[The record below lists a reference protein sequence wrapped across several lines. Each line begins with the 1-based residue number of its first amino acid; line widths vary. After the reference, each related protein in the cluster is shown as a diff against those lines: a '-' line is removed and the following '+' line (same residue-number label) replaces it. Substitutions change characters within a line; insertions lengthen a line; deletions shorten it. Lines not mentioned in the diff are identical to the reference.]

1 MSFKELGLL
10 PFFTDKCEQLGFTEP
25 TPIQEQA
32 IPVLLQGGDIIAC
45 AETGTGK
52 TAAFL
57 LPILQQLTDNKNKPG
72 TKVLVLSPT
81 RELANQTEAA
91 CRVFAPKGVTCT
103 AIIGG
108 SGYKRQMDS
117 LRRGANLIIAT
128 PGRLIDFMDQGLI
141 NFNGLTHLV
150 LDEADRMLDMGFL
163 PSIKRIVKVIPAKRQ
178 TLFFSATMS
187 REIEHIAYSMLKDPT
202 FIEVSPRGKA
212 AGLIEQTAYPVAQQ
226 SKMPLLLDLLDKED
240 FDRVLV
246 FTRTK
251 RGADRIAHILEKRS
265 HKSNRI
271 HGDRSQSQREAALR
285 SFKSGHTNVLVATD
299 VAARGIDIDSVS
311 HVINYDIPEAPED
324 YVHRIGRTGRA
335 GNKGR
340 AITLFTIAE
349 EHSMRAI
356 ERLTGERVERI
367 VLPDFGGHNFVEAAA
382 PAKKRGV
389 PARKSFRSFGPRRGR

>member
-1 MSFKELGLL
+1 MSFKDLGLHSVL
-10 PFFTDKCEQLGFTEP
+10 LSRCEALGYVKP

-32 IPVLLQGGDIIAC
+32 IPLVLDGEDLIAC

-57 LPILQQLTDNKNKPG
+57 LPLLQELIETKSKGTAVLILA
-72 TKVLVLSPT
+72 PT
-81 RELANQTEAA
+81 RELANQTEQA
-91 CRVFAPKGVTCT
+91 CRDLAPKNIKC
-103 AIIGG
+103 AILIGG
-108 SGYKRQMDS
+108 AGYRSQENA
-117 LRRGANLIIAT
+117 LRRNPDIIVAT
-128 PGRLIDFMDQGLI
+128 PGRLVDFMERGEIDFSRLQ
-141 NFNGLTHLV
+141 TLV

-163 PSIKRIVKVIPAKRQ
+163 PAIKRIVKTLPVDRQ

-187 REIEHIAYSMLKDPT
+187 SEIEKIAYSMMLEPE
-202 FIEVSPRGKA
+202 FIEVSKRGRVTD
-212 AGLIEQTAYPVAQQ
+212 LVQQTVYPVAAA
-226 SKMPLLLDLLDKED
+226 SKTVLLLDLLEREKFE
-240 FDRVLV
+240 RVLV

-251 RGADRIAHILEKRS
+251 RGADKIAHLLEKRS

-285 SFKSGHTNVLVATD
+285 SFKNGSTRVLVATD

-340 AITLFTIAE
+340 AITLVTAGE
-349 EHSMRAI
+349 EHTMRAI
-356 ERLTGERVERI
+356 EKLTGQKVERI
-367 VLPDFGGHNFVEAAA
+367 LLPDFGGVMPSAVIPSANKF
-382 PAKKRGV
+382 PAGPK
-389 PARKSFRSFGPRRGR
+389 KSFRSFRPRRGR

>member
-1 MSFKELGLL
+1 MTFKDLGLL
-10 PFFTDKCEQLGFTEP
+10 PFYTDKCEQLGYTTP
-25 TPIQEQA
+25 TPIQKQA
-32 IPVLLQGGDIIAC
+32 IPVLLRGGDIMAC

-57 LPILQQLTDNKNKPG
+57 LPILQMLGDNKGKPG

-81 RELANQTEAA
+81 RELANQTEAF
-91 CRVFAPKGVTCT
+91 CREFAPKGITCT

-108 SGYKRQMDS
+108 AAYKRQMDS
-117 LRRGANLIIAT
+117 LRRGANIIIAT

-141 NFNGLTHLV
+141 NFSGLTHLV

-163 PSIKRIVKVIPAKRQ
+163 PSIKRIAKVIPAKRQ

-187 REIEHIAYSMLKDPT
+187 PEIEHIAYAMLKDPT
-202 FIEVSPRGKA
+202 SIEVSPRGKPA
-212 AGLIEQTAYPVAQQ
+212 HLIEQTAYPVAQQ
-226 SKMPLLLDLLDKED
+226 AKMPLLLDLLDKED

-271 HGDRSQSQREAALR
+271 HGDRSQSQREAALK
-285 SFKSGHTNVLVATD
+285 SFKLGHTNVLVATD

-356 ERLTGERVERI
+356 EKLTGQKVERV
-367 VLPDFGGHNFVEAAA
+367 VLPDFGGHTLAVSA
-382 PAKKRGV
+382 PAKKFAAPV
-389 PARKSFRSFGPRRGR
+389 RKTFRSFGPRRGR

>member
-1 MSFKELGLL
+1 MNFKDLGLL
-10 PFFTDKCEQLGFTEP
+10 PFLTGKCEQLGFTEP
-25 TPIQEQA
+25 TPIQKKA
-32 IPVLLQGGDIIAC
+32 IPVVLRGKDMIAC
-45 AETGTGK
+45 AETGSGK

-57 LPILQQLTDNKNKPG
+57 LPILQKLVADKNRRG
-72 TKVLVLSPT
+72 TSVLVLAPT

-91 CRVFAPKGVTCT
+91 CREFAPKGITCT

-108 SGYKRQMDS
+108 AGYNKQIQA
-117 LRRGANLIIAT
+117 LRRGSDIIVAT
-128 PGRLIDFMDQGLI
+128 PGRLIDYMDQGML
-141 NFNGLTHLV
+141 NFSKLTTLV

-163 PSIKRIVKVIPAKRQ
+163 PPIKRILKALPEKRQ

-187 REIEHIAYSMLKDPT
+187 SEIEHIAYTMLHDPEV
-202 FIEVSPRGKA
+202 IEVNQRGKA
-212 AGLIEQTAYPVAQQ
+212 AVTIEQFAYPVAQA
-226 SKMPLLLDLLDKED
+226 SKMGLLLDLLEKES
-240 FDRVLV
+240 FERVLV

-251 RGADRIAHILEKRS
+251 RGADRLAHILEKRE

-285 SFKSGHTNVLVATD
+285 AFKSGKTNILVATD

-335 GNKGR
+335 GNVGR
-340 AITLFTIAE
+340 SITLFTIAE

-356 ERLTGERVERI
+356 ERLTGQKVERVHHPE
-367 VLPDFGGHNFVEAAA
+367 FGGHASMTPAAVTKA
-382 PAKKRGV
+382 PAGV
-389 PARKSFRSFGPRRGR
+389 RKSFRSFRPRRSR

>member
-1 MSFKELGLL
+1 MSFKDLGLL
-10 PFFTDKCEQLGFTEP
+10 PFFTEKCEQLGYTEP
-25 TPIQEQA
+25 TPIQNQA
-32 IPVLLQGGDIIAC
+32 IPVLLQGGDILAS

-57 LPILQQLTDNKNKPG
+57 LPILQQLIEGKNRAG

-91 CRVFAPKGVTCT
+91 CRDFAPRGITCT

-108 SGYKRQMDS
+108 AGYKRQIDS
-117 LRRGANLIIAT
+117 LKRGANLIIAT

-141 NFNGLTHLV
+141 NFSGLTHLV

-187 REIEHIAYSMLKDPT
+187 PEIEHIAHSMLKDPT

-212 AGLIEQTAYPVAQQ
+212 SGLIEQTAYPVAQQ

-240 FDRVLV
+240 FERVLV

-251 RGADRIAHILEKRS
+251 RGADRIAHILEKRL

-285 SFKSGHTNVLVATD
+285 SFKTGHVNVLVATD

-356 ERLTGERVERI
+356 EKLTGERVERV
-367 VLPDFGGHNFVEAAA
+367 VLPDFGGHDFAPSAPVRKKSSA
-382 PAKKRGV
+382 PAKRT
-389 PARKSFRSFGPRRGR
+389 FRSFGPRRGR

>member
-1 MSFKELGLL
+1 MTFKDLGLQS
-10 PFFTDKCEQLGFTEP
+10 FFTDKCEQLGYTTP
-25 TPIQEQA
+25 TPIQKQA

-57 LPILQQLTDNKNKPG
+57 LPILQMLCANKGKPG

-81 RELANQTEAA
+81 RELANQTEAF
-91 CRVFAPKGVTCT
+91 CRQFAPKGITCT
-103 AIIGG
+103 AIFGG
-108 SGYKRQMDS
+108 AAYKRQMDS
-117 LRRGANLIIAT
+117 LRRGANIIIAT

-141 NFNGLTHLV
+141 NFKDLTHLV

-163 PSIKRIVKVIPAKRQ
+163 PSIKRIAKVIPAKRQ

-187 REIEHIAYSMLKDPT
+187 PEIEHIAYSMLKDPK
-202 FIEVSPRGKA
+202 FIEVSKRGSA
-212 AGLIEQTAYPVAQQ
+212 AILVEQTAYPVAQQ

-251 RGADRIAHILEKRS
+251 RGADRIAHILEKRE

-271 HGDRSQSQREAALR
+271 HGDRSQSQREVALR

-356 ERLTGERVERI
+356 EKLTGQKVERV
-367 VLPDFGGHNFVEAAA
+367 VLPDFGGHTFSVAA
-382 PAKKRGV
+382 PTKKVSGRGG
-389 PARKSFRSFGPRRGR
+389 RSYRSFGPRRGR

>member
-1 MSFKELGLL
+1 MTFKDLGLL
-10 PFFTDKCEQLGFTEP
+10 PYFTDKCERLGFTEP
-25 TPIQEQA
+25 TPVQEQA

-57 LPILQQLTDNKNKPG
+57 LPILQQLGEGKNRPG

-91 CRVFAPKGVTCT
+91 CREFAPKGITCT

-108 SGYKRQMDS
+108 SGYKRQMDD
-117 LRRGANLIIAT
+117 LRRGANIIIAT

-141 NFNGLTHLV
+141 NFSSLTTLV

-163 PSIKRIVKVIPAKRQ
+163 PSIKRVVKAIPAKRQ

-187 REIEHIAYSMLKDPT
+187 PEIEHIAYSMLKDPT

-212 AGLIEQTAYPVAQQ
+212 SGLIEQSAYPVAQQ

-251 RGADRIAHILEKRS
+251 RGADRIAHVLEKRS

-271 HGDRSQSQREAALR
+271 HGDRSQSQREAALAA
-285 SFKSGHTNVLVATD
+285 FKSGKTNVLVATD

-311 HVINYDIPEAPED
+311 HVINYDIPVVPED

-367 VLPDFGGHNFVEAAA
+367 VLPDFGGHTVAEPSA
-382 PAKKRGV
+382 AKKFKT
-389 PARKSFRSFGPRRGR
+389 PPRKVFRSFGPRRGR

>member
-1 MSFKELGLL
+1 MTFKDLGLL
-10 PFFTDKCEQLGFTEP
+10 PVFTDKCEQLGYTTP
-25 TPIQEQA
+25 TPIQTQA
-32 IPVLLQGGDIIAC
+32 IPVVLNGGDIIAC

-57 LPILQQLTDNKNKPG
+57 LPILQMLGDNKGKPG
-72 TKVLVLSPT
+72 TRVLILSPT

-91 CRVFAPKGVTCT
+91 CRDFAPKGITCT

-108 SGYKRQMDS
+108 AAYKRQIDA
-117 LRRGANLIIAT
+117 LRRGANIIIAT

-141 NFNGLTHLV
+141 NFNSLTHLV

-187 REIEHIAYSMLKDPT
+187 AEIEHIAYAMLQDPA
-202 FIEVSPRGKA
+202 FIEVNPRGKA

-226 SKMPLLLDLLDKED
+226 SKMPLLLDLLDRED
-240 FDRVLV
+240 FERVLV

-251 RGADRIAHILEKRS
+251 RGADRVAHVLEKRS

-299 VAARGIDIDSVS
+299 VAARGIDVDSIS

-335 GNKGR
+335 GNKGT

-367 VLPDFGGHNFVEAAA
+367 VLPDFGGHHMPSSA
-382 PAKKRGV
+382 PTKKMGS

>member
-1 MSFKELGLL
+1 MTFKDLGLQS
-10 PFFTDKCEQLGFTEP
+10 FFVDRCEQLGYTSP
-25 TPIQEQA
+25 TPIQKQA

-57 LPILQQLTDNKNKPG
+57 LPILQMLGSSKGKPG

-81 RELANQTEAA
+81 RELANQTEAF
-91 CRVFAPKGVTCT
+91 CRQFAPKGITCT

-108 SGYKRQMDS
+108 SAYKRQMDS
-117 LRRGANLIIAT
+117 LRRGANIIIAT
-128 PGRLIDFMDQGLI
+128 PGRLIDFMDQGMI

-163 PSIKRIVKVIPAKRQ
+163 PSIKRIVKTVPAKRQ

-187 REIEHIAYSMLKDPT
+187 PEIEHTAYSMLKDPA
-202 FIEVSPRGKA
+202 FIEVSPRGTA
-212 AGLIEQTAYPVAQQ
+212 ASLVEQTAYPVAQQ
-226 SKMPLLLDLLDKED
+226 SKMPLLLDLLEKEK
-240 FDRVLV
+240 FERVLV

-251 RGADRIAHILEKRS
+251 RGADRIAHILEKRD
-265 HKSNRI
+265 HRSNRI

-285 SFKSGHTNVLVATD
+285 SFKSGHTDVLVATD
-299 VAARGIDIDSVS
+299 VAARGIDIDCVS

-356 ERLTGERVERI
+356 EKLTGQRVERV
-367 VLPDFGGHNFVEAAA
+367 VLPDFGGHTFTA
-382 PAKKRGV
+382 PATVKKFGV
-389 PARKSFRSFGPRRGR
+389 RAGKAYRSFGPRRGR

>member
-1 MSFKELGLL
+1 M
-10 PFFTDKCEQLGFTEP
+10 PVFTDKCASMGYTEP
-25 TPIQEQA
+25 TPIQKQA
-32 IPVLLQGGDIIAC
+32 IPVVLSGGDIIAC

-57 LPILQQLTDNKNKPG
+57 LPILQLLGDNKGKPG
-72 TKVLVLSPT
+72 TRVLVLSPT
-81 RELANQTEAA
+81 RELANQTEAF
-91 CRVFAPKGVTCT
+91 CRQFAPKGISCT

-108 SGYKRQMDS
+108 SGYKRQMDA
-117 LRRGANLIIAT
+117 LKRGANIIIAT

-141 NFNGLTHLV
+141 NFTSLTTLV

-163 PSIKRIVKVIPAKRQ
+163 PSIKRINKVIPKNRQ

-187 REIEHIAYSMLKDPT
+187 PEIEHIAYSMLKDPT
-202 FIEVSPRGKA
+202 FVEVSPRGKA
-212 AGLIEQTAYPVAQQ
+212 AVTIEQTAYPVAHH
-226 SKMPLLLDLLDKED
+226 SKMPLLLDLLAKED

-251 RGADRIAHILEKRS
+251 RGADRLAHILEKRS

-271 HGDRSQSQREAALR
+271 HGDRSQSQRESALR
-285 SFKSGHTNVLVATD
+285 AFKSGHTNVLVATD

-340 AITLFTIAE
+340 AITLFTLAE

-356 ERLTGERVERI
+356 EKLTGEKVERI
-367 VLPDFGGHNFVEAAA
+367 ILPDFGGHTMADVGPAAKL
-382 PAKKRGV
+382 KK
-389 PARKSFRSFGPRRGR
+389 PARKSFRSFGSRRGRLR

>member
-1 MSFKELGLL
+1 MTFSDLGLL
-10 PFFTDKCEQLGFTEP
+10 PFYTDKCEQMGYTEP
-25 TPIQEQA
+25 TPIQKQA
-32 IPVLLQGGDIIAC
+32 IPILLQGGDILAS

-57 LPILQQLTDNKNKPG
+57 LPILQMLGDNKGKPG
-72 TKVLVLSPT
+72 TKVLILSPT
-81 RELANQTEAA
+81 RELANQTEAF
-91 CRVFAPKGVTCT
+91 CKQFEPKGITCT

-108 SGYKRQMDS
+108 AGYKRQIDS
-117 LRRGANLIIAT
+117 LRRGANIIIAT
-128 PGRLIDFMDQGLI
+128 PGRLIDFMDQGMI
-141 NFNGLTHLV
+141 NFNSLTHLV

-187 REIEHIAYSMLKDPT
+187 AEIEHIAYAMLKDPT
-202 FIEVSPRGKA
+202 YIEVSPRGKA
-212 AGLIEQTAYPVAQQ
+212 SGLIEQTAYPVAQQ
-226 SKMPLLLDLLDKED
+226 FKMPLLLDLLDKED

-251 RGADRIAHILEKRS
+251 RGADRLAHVLEKRS

-299 VAARGIDIDSVS
+299 VAARGIDIDSIS

-335 GNKGR
+335 GNKGT

-356 ERLTGERVERI
+356 ERLTGERVERV
-367 VLPDFGGHNFVEAAA
+367 VLPDFGGHHFAEPASTKRPSAA
-382 PAKKRGV
+382 P
-389 PARKSFRSFGPRRGR
+389 RKTFRSFGPRRGR

>member
-1 MSFKELGLL
+1 MTFKDLGLL
-10 PFFTDKCEQLGFTEP
+10 PFLTDRCRQLGYTQP
-25 TPIQEQA
+25 TPIQQQA
-32 IPVLLQGGDIIAC
+32 IPVLLEGGDIIAC

-57 LPILQQLTDNKNKPG
+57 LPILQQLSEGKKGPG
-72 TKVLVLSPT
+72 TRVLVLSPT

-91 CRVFAPKGVTCT
+91 CRQFAPKGITCT

-117 LRRGANLIIAT
+117 LRRGANIIIAT
-128 PGRLIDFMDQGLI
+128 PGRLIDFMDQGLVD
-141 NFNGLTHLV
+141 FSGLTHLV

-163 PSIKRIVKVIPAKRQ
+163 PSIKRIVKAIPAKRQ

-187 REIEHIAYSMLKDPT
+187 AEIEHIAYSMLKDPAV
-202 FIEVSPRGKA
+202 IEVSPRGKA
-212 AGLIEQTAYPVAQQ
+212 SGLIEQMAYPVAQQ
-226 SKMPLLLDLLDKED
+226 AKMPLLLDLLDKED

-251 RGADRIAHILEKRS
+251 RGADRIAHVLEKRS

-271 HGDRSQSQREAALR
+271 HGDRSQSQREAALAA
-285 SFKSGHTNVLVATD
+285 FKSGKTNVLVATD

-311 HVINYDIPEAPED
+311 HVINYDIPVAPED

-356 ERLTGERVERI
+356 ERLTGERVERV
-367 VLPDFGGHNFVEAAA
+367 VLPDFGGHVEPAPVKRSKTPAA
-382 PAKKRGV
+382 KV
-389 PARKSFRSFGPRRGR
+389 FRSFGPRRGR

>member
-1 MSFKELGLL
+1 MSFKDLGLL
-10 PFFTDKCEQLGFTEP
+10 PVFTDKCEQMGYTEP
-25 TPIQEQA
+25 TPIQKQA
-32 IPVLLQGGDIIAC
+32 IPVLLQGGDILAC

-57 LPILQQLTDNKNKPG
+57 LPILQGLIENKNKPG
-72 TKVLVLSPT
+72 TKVLILSPT
-81 RELANQTEAA
+81 RELANQTEAF
-91 CRVFAPKGVTCT
+91 CREFAPKGVSCT

-108 SGYKRQMDS
+108 AAYKRQMDA
-117 LRRGANLIIAT
+117 LRRGANIIIAT

-141 NFNGLTHLV
+141 DFKGLTTLV

-163 PSIKRIVKVIPAKRQ
+163 PSIKRIAKVIPAKRQ

-187 REIEHIAYSMLKDPT
+187 NEIENIAYSMLKDPT

-226 SKMPLLLDLLDKED
+226 SKMPLLLDLLDKAD

-251 RGADRIAHILEKRS
+251 RGADRLAHILEKRS

-285 SFKSGHTNVLVATD
+285 SFKSGHVNVLVATD
-299 VAARGIDIDSVS
+299 VAARGIDIDSIS

-335 GNKGR
+335 GKMGR

-356 ERLTGERVERI
+356 ERLTGERVERV
-367 VLPDFGGHNFVEAAA
+367 VLPDFGGHDFAPTAPVKKKAA
-382 PAKKRGV
+382 

>member
-1 MSFKELGLL
+1 MTFSELGLL
-10 PFFTDKCEQLGFTEP
+10 PYYTDKCEQMGYTEP
-25 TPIQEQA
+25 TPIQKQA
-32 IPVLLQGGDIIAC
+32 IPILLQGGDILAS

-57 LPILQQLTDNKNKPG
+57 LPILQMLGDNKGKPG
-72 TKVLVLSPT
+72 TRVLVLSPT
-81 RELANQTEAA
+81 RELANQTEAF
-91 CRVFAPKGVTCT
+91 CKQFAPKGITCT

-108 SGYKRQMDS
+108 AGYKRQIDS
-117 LRRGANLIIAT
+117 LRRGANIIIAT
-128 PGRLIDFMDQGLI
+128 PGRLIDFMDQGMI
-141 NFNGLTHLV
+141 NFKSLTHLV

-163 PSIKRIVKVIPAKRQ
+163 PSIKRIAKVIPTNRQ

-187 REIEHIAYSMLKDPT
+187 AEIEHIAYAMLKDPT
-202 FIEVSPRGKA
+202 YIEVSPRGKA
-212 AGLIEQTAYPVAQQ
+212 SGLIEQTAYPVAQQ
-226 SKMPLLLDLLDKED
+226 FKMPLLLDLLDKAD

-251 RGADRIAHILEKRS
+251 RGADRLAHVLEKRL

-285 SFKSGHTNVLVATD
+285 SFKLGHVNVLVATD
-299 VAARGIDIDSVS
+299 VAARGIDIDSIS

-335 GNKGR
+335 GNKGT

-356 ERLTGERVERI
+356 ERLTGERVERV
-367 VLPDFGGHNFVEAAA
+367 VLPDFGGHTMTEPVQT
-382 PAKKRGV
+382 KKFGT

>member
-1 MSFKELGLL
+1 MTFKDLGLL
-10 PFFTDKCEQLGFTEP
+10 PVLTDKCKQLGFVEP
-25 TPIQEQA
+25 TPIQKQA
-32 IPVLLQGGDIIAC
+32 IPIILEGGDIIGT

-57 LPILQQLTDNKNKPG
+57 LPILQRIEEERSNG
-72 TKVLVLSPT
+72 TTVLILSPT
-81 RELANQTEAA
+81 RELANQTDAA
-91 CRVFAPKGVTCT
+91 CRDLAPRHIRCVS
-103 AIIGG
+103 IIGG
-108 SGYKRQMDS
+108 AGYKAQMDA
-117 LRRGANLIIAT
+117 LRRRPNILIAT
-128 PGRLIDFMDQGLI
+128 PGRLLDYMEQGLI
-141 NFNGLTHLV
+141 DFSGLTTLV
-150 LDEADRMLDMGFL
+150 LDEADRMLDMGFM
-163 PSIKRIVKVIPAKRQ
+163 PAIKRIVKAIPAKRQ

-187 REIEHIAYSMLKDPT
+187 NDIERIALTLLRDP
-202 FIEVSPRGKA
+202 EYVAVNKRGQA

-226 SKMPLLLDLLDKED
+226 FKMPLLLDLLDKED

-251 RGADRIAHILEKRS
+251 RGADRLAHVLEKRS

-299 VAARGIDIDSVS
+299 VAARGIDIDSIS

-340 AITLFTIAE
+340 AITLFTLAE
-349 EHSMRAI
+349 EHSMKAI
-356 ERLTGERVERI
+356 ERLTGERVERV
-367 VLPDFGGHNFVEAAA
+367 VLPDFGGHTLANAA
-382 PAKKRGV
+382 PAKKFST
-389 PARKSFRSFGPRRGR
+389 PARKQFRSFGPRRGR

>member
-1 MSFKELGLL
+1 MSFKDLGLL
-10 PFFTDKCEQLGFTEP
+10 PVFTDKCEQMGYTEP
-25 TPIQEQA
+25 TPIQQQA
-32 IPVLLQGGDIIAC
+32 IPVLLQGGDILAC

-57 LPILQQLTDNKNKPG
+57 LPILQGLIENKNKPG
-72 TKVLVLSPT
+72 TKVLILSPT

-91 CRVFAPKGVTCT
+91 CREFAPKGVTCT

-108 SGYKRQMDS
+108 AAYKRQMDA
-117 LRRGANLIIAT
+117 LRRGANIIIAT

-141 NFNGLTHLV
+141 DFKGLTTLV

-163 PSIKRIVKVIPAKRQ
+163 PSIKRIAKVIPTKRQ

-187 REIEHIAYSMLKDPT
+187 NEIENIAYSMLKDPT

-226 SKMPLLLDLLDKED
+226 SKMPLLLDLLDKAD

-251 RGADRIAHILEKRS
+251 RGADRLAHILEKRS

-285 SFKSGHTNVLVATD
+285 SFKSGHVNVLVATD
-299 VAARGIDIDSVS
+299 VAARGIDIDSIS

-335 GNKGR
+335 GKVGC

-356 ERLTGERVERI
+356 ERLTGERVERV
-367 VLPDFGGHNFVEAAA
+367 VLPDFGGHDFAPVA
-382 PAKKRGV
+382 PAKKKSA